1 MSTLNEKEWLIIN
14 EIVGEIY
21 KKNIS
26 TFSQKLFF
34 YW

>member
-26 TFSQKLFF
+26 TASPKLFY